1 MEKTWAVQDAKAR
14 FSEFLREAENEPQII
29 SYRGKPKFEVRLI
42 KETRKSKRKRR
53 AKSKRKPMTLVD
65 WWLSAP
71 KIPGFKV
78 PPRPRDKPKKVF

>member
-42 KETRKSKRKRR
+42 KETRKSKRK
-53 AKSKRKPMTLVD
+53 PMTLVD